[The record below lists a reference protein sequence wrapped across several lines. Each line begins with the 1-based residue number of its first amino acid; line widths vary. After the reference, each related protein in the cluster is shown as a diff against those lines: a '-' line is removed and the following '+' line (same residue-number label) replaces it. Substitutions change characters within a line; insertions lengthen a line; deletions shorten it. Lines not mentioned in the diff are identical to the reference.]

1 MNQLAAVATAAFF
14 LGIGL
19 AGEPLVPLRAIVA
32 AAALTL
38 AVLLLSRSSS
48 PLITFAI
55 AFLGVIGTCA
65 AQHGAIYPGTGV
77 LALGLGGLAASSF
90 GRKMAPALIAAI
102 GAALGSGLFFIGVPA
117 GY

>member
-1 MNQLAAVATAAFF
+1 MNQLGAVAVAAFF

-19 AGEPLVPLRAIVA
+19 AGEPLEPMRALIA
-32 AAALTL
+32 AIAL
-38 AVLLLSRSSS
+38 AVAVIVLARRPSALA
-48 PLITFAI
+48 TFVL
-55 AFLGVIGTCA
+55 AFLGVLGTCLL
-65 AQHGAIYPGTGV
+65 QHGAAYPGTGI